1 MNLLDTIAA
10 ISTPFGKG
18 GVAVIRISGENAINI
33 AEKIFKPQ
41 SGRMLSDYESF
52 RAVYGGIYTNV
63 DNKEI
68 QIDDGLATVFRAPRS
83 FTGENTVEIS
93 CHGGILVTSKVLAS
107 ALMAG
112 ARHAT
117 AGEFTRRAFV
127 NGKMGL
133 NEAEA
138 LGGLLEAETDEQVYV
153 ARAGMKGILSEKTG
167 EIYFSLCSVLASVF
181 AHIDYPDE
189 DLADLSEDEMAEM
202 IEIAANKLS
211 ALADTYRTGRAV
223 MGGINTVILG
233 KTNAGKSSLYNLL
246 VGSEAAIVTDI
257 EGTTRDVISE
267 KIKLGRVMVK
277 LSDTAGIRESGDVV
291 EKIGIN
297 RAKNAAENA
306 ELILSVFDGSRVPG
320 DDEYKL
326 CEYIKSLSGV
336 KVALINKSD
345 IGYCEEYD
353 KICDGFEYSLKIS
366 AREGV
371 GRDEIVS
378 MLEEI
383 YIDQNLDT
391 GNDALIVNARQHAAV
406 VGALDALKNALL
418 SIRGGFPLEICCADI
433 EEAMQSLSSIDG
445 RAISEDIVSEIFS
458 KFCVG
463 K

>member
-18 GVAVIRISGENAINI
+18 GVAVIRISGENAIGI
-33 AEKIFKPQ
+33 AEKIFKPI
-41 SGRMLSDYESF
+41 SKKSLSEYESF
-52 RAVYGGIYTNV
+52 KAVYGGIYTNIE
-63 DNKEI
+63 NKET
-68 QIDDGLATVFRAPRS
+68 QIDDGLATIFRAPRS

-93 CHGGILVTSKVLAS
+93 CHGGVLVTQKVLTAC
-107 ALMAG
+107 LMAG

-138 LGGLLEAETDEQVYV
+138 LGSLLEAETDEQVYIS
-153 ARAGMKGILSEKTG
+153 RAGMKGILSSKTQG
-167 EIYFSLCSVLASVF
+167 IYTSLCSVLASVF

-189 DLADLSEDEMAEM
+189 DLADLTEEEMAEK
-202 IEIAANKLS
+202 IEDAANKLAS
-211 ALADTYRTGRAV
+211 LADTYRTGRAV
-223 MGGINTVILG
+223 TGGINTVILG

-246 VGSEAAIVTDI
+246 VGSDAAIVTDI

-277 LSDTAGIRESGDVV
+277 LSDTAGIRESGDIV
-291 EKIGIN
+291 EKIGID
-297 RAKNAAENA
+297 RAKNAAESA
-306 ELILSVFDGSRVPG
+306 ELILAVFDGSKAPT

-326 CEYIKSLSGV
+326 CEYIKSLQGI

-345 IGYCEEYD
+345 IGYSDEYD
-353 KICDGFEYSLKIS
+353 KIKEDFEYSLSIS

-371 GRDEIVS
+371 GREELVS

-383 YIDQNLDT
+383 YIDKNLDT
-391 GNDALIVNARQHAAV
+391 GSDAVIVNARQHAAV
-406 VGALDALKNALL
+406 KGALDALDSALV
-418 SIRGGFPLEICCADI
+418 SIKGGFPLEICCADI
-433 EEAMQSLSSIDG
+433 EEAMQSLASIDG

>member
-33 AEKIFKPQ
+33 AEKIFKPI
-41 SGRMLSDYESF
+41 SKKPLSEYESF

-68 QIDDGLATVFRAPRS
+68 QIDDGLATIFRAPRS

-93 CHGGILVTSKVLAS
+93 CHGGVLVTGKVLTAC
-107 ALMAG
+107 LMAG

-138 LGGLLEAETDEQVYV
+138 LGSLLEAETDEQVYIS
-153 ARAGMKGILSEKTG
+153 RAGMKGILSAKTG
-167 EIYFSLCSVLASVF
+167 DIYSSLCSVLASVF

-189 DLADLSEDEMAEM
+189 DLADLSEDEMAAM
-202 IEIAANKLS
+202 IEDAKNKLS

-223 MGGINTVILG
+223 TGGINTVILG

-246 VGSEAAIVTDI
+246 VGSDAAIVTDI

-291 EKIGIN
+291 EKIGID

-306 ELILSVFDGSRVPG
+306 ELVLAVFDGSKAPAL
-320 DDEYKL
+320 DEYKL
-326 CEYIKSLSGV
+326 CEYIKSLSGI

-345 IGYCEEYD
+345 IGYCEEYNE
-353 KICDGFEYSLKIS
+353 ICADFEYSLHIS

-371 GRDEIVS
+371 GRDELVS

-383 YIDQNLDT
+383 YIDKNLDT
-391 GNDALIVNARQHAAV
+391 GNDAVIVNARQHAAV
-406 VGALDALKNALL
+406 VGALDALSNALL
-418 SIRGGFPLEICCADI
+418 SIKGGFPLEICCADI
-433 EEAMQSLSSIDG
+433 EEAMQSLASIDG

>member
-18 GVAVIRISGENAINI
+18 GVAVIRISGENAIDI
-33 AEKIFKPQ
+33 AEKIFKPI
-41 SGRMLSDYESF
+41 SKKPLSEYESF

-68 QIDDGLATVFRAPRS
+68 QIDDGLATIFRAPRS

-93 CHGGILVTSKVLAS
+93 CHGGVLVTGKVLTAC
-107 ALMAG
+107 LMAG

-138 LGGLLEAETDEQVYV
+138 LGSLLEAETDEQVYV
-153 ARAGMKGILSEKTG
+153 ARAGMKGILSAKTG
-167 EIYFSLCSVLASVF
+167 DIYSSLCSVLASVF

-202 IEIAANKLS
+202 IEDAKNKLS

-223 MGGINTVILG
+223 TGGINTVILG

-246 VGSEAAIVTDI
+246 VGSDAAIVTDI

-291 EKIGIN
+291 EKIGID

-306 ELILSVFDGSRVPG
+306 ELILSVFDGSKAPT

-326 CEYIKSLSGV
+326 CEYIKSLSGI

-345 IGYCEEYD
+345 IGYCEEYNE
-353 KICDGFEYSLKIS
+353 ICADFEYSLHIS

-371 GRDEIVS
+371 GREELVS

-383 YIDQNLDT
+383 YIDKNLDT
-391 GNDALIVNARQHAAV
+391 GSDAVVVNARQHAAV
-406 VGALDALKNALL
+406 VGALDALSNALL
-418 SIRGGFPLEICCADI
+418 SIKGGFPLEICCADI
-433 EEAMQSLSSIDG
+433 EEAMQSLASIDG